1 MRSTSRRMLRLY
13 LFCPLTQLN
22 FPLKVTTLGGLCGDT
37 AAASFY
43 CSPARRHCSVITC
56 LRPLFAQICPHFQL
70 WKTPWKHISCITKQ
84 NSEDVVS
91 THSQMF
97 LAEQPRSKI
106 CKLHS
111 NLSINVFHLKV
122 KQLSLHLEF
131 VQQAHLHYWFF
142 SECALIYTTRQSYE
156 DLTASFFSCH
166 TFHAVITSSWELSGV
181 FLFCS
186 HLNFVIFVQAVH
198 HRAGGETG
206 ELTVE
211 IRIRDI
217 AQSPRQSHSHLTLP
231 TLALAERA

>member
-122 KQLSLHLEF
+122 KQLSLHWSSCSKSICIIDFSPNAL
-131 VQQAHLHYWFF
+131 WFILPGKATRIWQLPF
-142 SECALIYTTRQSYE
+142 SPATHFML
-156 DLTASFFSCH
+156 
-166 TFHAVITSSWELSGV
+166 W
-181 FLFCS
+181 
-186 HLNFVIFVQAVH
+186 
-198 HRAGGETG
+198 
-206 ELTVE
+206 
-211 IRIRDI
+211 
-217 AQSPRQSHSHLTLP
+217 
-231 TLALAERA
+231 